1 LPPATLKAPA
11 AFHEQIRSLERART
25 GTFLKHKLCSRPGR
39 SELVRM
45 HILQETHAEPS
56 LQATQMKLKR
66 ARLTDD
72 LNEKIAQRPGPME
85 LVEKNILPV
94 DPGVEEVNNGRA
106 SLLLL
111 YLFTTY
117 SECSE
122 GNSNQLCST
131 SGGFLSIFNDVLSL
145 FGKQSYAASTDC
157 LSLSPH
163 SSPLSAVTLCSL

>member
-1 LPPATLKAPA
+1 
-11 AFHEQIRSLERART
+11 
-25 GTFLKHKLCSRPGR
+25 
-39 SELVRM
+39 
-45 HILQETHAEPS
+45 
-56 LQATQMKLKR
+56 MKLKR

-122 GNSNQLCST
+122 GNSNQLCGT

-145 FGKQSYAASTDC
+145 FGKQRPAVRKVSQFNYSSKTVIM
-157 LSLSPH
+157 LILISWPSLKK
-163 SSPLSAVTLCSL
+163 L

>member
-1 LPPATLKAPA
+1 
-11 AFHEQIRSLERART
+11 
-25 GTFLKHKLCSRPGR
+25 
-39 SELVRM
+39 
-45 HILQETHAEPS
+45 
-56 LQATQMKLKR
+56 
-66 ARLTDD
+66 
-72 LNEKIAQRPGPME
+72 ME

-117 SECSE
+117 SECSK

-145 FGKQSYAASTDC
+145 FGKQKPAVRKVSQFNYSSDNVITTVIM
-157 LSLSPH
+157 LILISWPSLKK
-163 SSPLSAVTLCSL
+163 L

>member
-1 LPPATLKAPA
+1 
-11 AFHEQIRSLERART
+11 
-25 GTFLKHKLCSRPGR
+25 
-39 SELVRM
+39 
-45 HILQETHAEPS
+45 
-56 LQATQMKLKR
+56 MKLKR

-131 SGGFLSIFNDVLSL
+131 SGGFLSIFNDVLFL
-145 FGKQSYAASTDC
+145 FGKQRPAVRKVSPFNYSSKTVIM
-157 LSLSPH
+157 LILISWPSLKK
-163 SSPLSAVTLCSL
+163 L